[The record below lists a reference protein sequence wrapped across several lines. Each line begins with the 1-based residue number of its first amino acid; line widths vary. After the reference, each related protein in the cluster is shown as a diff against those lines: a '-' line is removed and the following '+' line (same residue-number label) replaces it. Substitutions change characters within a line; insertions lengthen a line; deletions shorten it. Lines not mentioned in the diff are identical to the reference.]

1 MAVIFLWQFPPLYFA
16 IFSGNSNPGPLFL
29 LFGFPESPNGNSH
42 PCFLPFSPKIANLT
56 PCFCYLASRPQSPA
70 TARPQQKPRR
80 NGLEAAQAQPA
91 SGQPRADTK
100 KRQPFR
106 LSSFWSGKRGS
117 DPRPQPWQGCALP
130 TELFPRS
137 VSRLGLQI
145 YNDILNPQKN
155 LQFFRKNYT
164 SITALAPK
172 EPQAG
177 KRNCRPKKRTAGRK
191 NYTSIEVLNSRRN
204 LKSFSK

>member
-16 IFSGNSNPGPLFL
+16 IFSGNSNPDSLFL
-29 LFGFPESPNGNSH
+29 LFGLPESPNGNSH
-42 PCFLPFSPKIANLT
+42 PYFLPFYPKRAILA
-56 PCFCYLASRPQSPA
+56 PYFCYFA
-70 TARPQQKPRR
+70 RR

-91 SGQPRADTK
+91 SGKQRQNGVGRPAEAARPQQKERQSTYRSTSRSSRSTSSTSSTNSHGRAQK

-155 LQFFRKNYT
+155 LQFFR
-164 SITALAPK
+164 
-172 EPQAG
+172 E
-177 KRNCRPKKRTAGRK
+177 

>member
-1 MAVIFLWQFPPLYFA
+1 MTTFMAVIFLWQFPPLYFA

-100 KRQPFR
+100 KNDNLSGCRHFGAENGARTRDLNLGKVALYQLSYFR
-106 LSSFWSGKRGS
+106 VR
-117 DPRPQPWQGCALP
+117 
-130 TELFPRS
+130 FP
-137 VSRLGLQI
+137 
-145 YNDILNPQKN
+145 DWDCK
-155 LQFFRKNYT
+155 YT
-164 SITALAPK
+164 TI
-172 EPQAG
+172 
-177 KRNCRPKKRTAGRK
+177 
-191 NYTSIEVLNSRRN
+191 
-204 LKSFSK
+204 F

>member
-1 MAVIFLWQFPPLYFA
+1 MFLHKKVSSSPMQNDNLYGCHFFVAISPLYFA

-42 PCFLPFSPKIANLT
+42 PYFLPFYPKRAILA
-56 PCFCYLASRPQSPA
+56 PYFCYF
-70 TARPQQKPRR
+70 ARRDSHGRTQ
-80 NGLEAAQAQPA
+80 
-91 SGQPRADTK
+91 K

-155 LQFFRKNYT
+155 LQFFRE
-164 SITALAPK
+164 I
-172 EPQAG
+172 
-177 KRNCRPKKRTAGRK
+177 
-191 NYTSIEVLNSRRN
+191 YTSIEVLNSRRN

>member
-16 IFSGNSNPGPLFL
+16 IFFGNSNPGPLFL

-56 PCFCYLASRPQSPA
+56 PCFCYLASRPQPDHSKSPA
-70 TARPQQKPRR
+70 GTAWKPHRHSQQ
-80 NGLEAAQAQPA
+80 AASHGRTQ
-91 SGQPRADTK
+91 K

-164 SITALAPK
+164 SITAL
-172 EPQAG
+172 G
-177 KRNCRPKKRTAGRK
+177 
-191 NYTSIEVLNSRRN
+191 
-204 LKSFSK
+204 LK

>member
-1 MAVIFLWQFPPLYFA
+1 MAVIFLWQFPPLNFA

-29 LFGFPESPNGNSH
+29 LFGFPESTNGNYH
-42 PCFLPFSPKIANLT
+42 PCILPFSQKIAIPT
-56 PCFCYLASRPQSPA
+56 PYFCYLASRPQPDHSKSPA
-70 TARPQQKPRR
+70 GAARPGQKGRQRPLQSTYRSTSSAPGHGR
-80 NGLEAAQAQPA
+80 AQ
-91 SGQPRADTK
+91 K

-155 LQFFRKNYT
+155 LQFFRE
-164 SITALAPK
+164 I
-172 EPQAG
+172 
-177 KRNCRPKKRTAGRK
+177 
-191 NYTSIEVLNSRRN
+191 YTSIEVLNSRRN

>member
-1 MAVIFLWQFPPLYFA
+1 M
-16 IFSGNSNPGPLFL
+16 FL

-42 PCFLPFSPKIANLT
+42 PYLLPFSPKRAILA
-56 PCFCYLASRPQSPA
+56 PYFCYFA
-70 TARPQQKPRR
+70 RR
-80 NGLEAAQAQPA
+80 NSLEAAQAQPA
-91 SGQPRADTK
+91 SGKQRQNGVGRPAEAARTGQKGRQRPLQSTYRSNRRSNRSSRSTSSPPGHGRTQK

-155 LQFFRKNYT
+155 LQFFR
-164 SITALAPK
+164 
-172 EPQAG
+172 E
-177 KRNCRPKKRTAGRK
+177 